1 MKKSKLINIIAMAVA
16 LLATASCMKTALGTP
31 ASRELT
37 VTGTVFDLQ
46 SKAAVS
52 GIKIEMASFA
62 RKDKG
67 RNNPLMTVESKSG
80 PDGYFSVTMPTR
92 NNTDFYAI
100 IAVDVDGEENGEY
113 KTGGIDAIEWDGRMN
128 LIPGQDIFLQPSHA
142 TL

>member
-1 MKKSKLINIIAMAVA
+1 
-16 LLATASCMKTALGTP
+16 MKTALDTP

-46 SKAAVS
+46 SKDAIS

-67 RNNPLMTVESKSG
+67 RTNPLMSVESESG

-100 IAVDVDGEENGEY
+100 IAIDVDGEENGEY